1 MFSEPSILVDPKSK
15 SRKTNIPMAW
25 RSALS
30 SVLLCVSVLFS
41 GCHEV
46 NDDRIPQMPVNI
58 DLSDPGLWNTFGVS
72 GFGIS
77 RNFIKDAVPTSPAGF
92 HYSADSRTGFGGVLL
107 IGGMDPYS
115 AQTSAV
121 LAYDLACPVERQ
133 PDVRVYI
140 DAAAGY
146 IAVCPVCGSH
156 YDVTM
161 AGGAPL
167 SGPAAAKKR
176 NYGLKRY
183 QCLPT
188 QSGGYMIAP

>member
-1 MFSEPSILVDPKSK
+1 MLC
-15 SRKTNIPMAW
+15 
-25 RSALS
+25 
-30 SVLLCVSVLFS
+30 VLLS

-46 NDDRIPQMPVNI
+46 DDDRIPQMPVNI
-58 DLSDPGLWNTFGVS
+58 NLGDQGVWNAFGVS

-77 RNFIKDAVPTSPAGF
+77 RNFISNITPTQPQGF
-92 HYSADSRTGFGGVLL
+92 HYTADSRTGFGGVLL

-121 LAYDLACPVERQ
+121 LAYDLSCPVERQ
-133 PDVRVYI
+133 PDVRVYV
-140 DAAAGY
+140 DQETY
-146 IAVCPVCGSH
+146 VAVCPACGSR
-156 YDVTM
+156 YDVAM

-183 QCLPT
+183 QCLGT
-188 QSGGYMIAP
+188 QYGGYLITN

>member
-1 MFSEPSILVDPKSK
+1 MHIGIKIRGLFPIL
-15 SRKTNIPMAW
+15 
-25 RSALS
+25 ALLGA
-30 SVLLCVSVLFS
+30 SVC

-46 NDDRIPQMPVNI
+46 DDDRIPLMPVNI
-58 DLSDPGLWNTFGVS
+58 NMSDPGMWNTYGVS

-77 RNFIKDAVPTSPAGF
+77 RDFIKDASTVVPSDFPYT
-92 HYSADSRTGFGGVLL
+92 ADSRTGFGGVLL

-121 LAYDLACPVERQ
+121 LAYDLSCPVERQ
-133 PDVRVYI
+133 PGIRVYV
-140 DAAAGY
+140 DPVTY
-146 IAVCPVCGSH
+146 VAVCPICGSH

-167 SGPAAAKKR
+167 SGPAASKKK

-183 QCLPT
+183 RCLGT
-188 QSGGYMIAP
+188 QYGGYLITN